1 MSACIVCGGPAE
13 GLQCHGCREGREAPK
28 GRAQVVQEAGPRTY
42 RFDVVPMGKPRMT
55 QSDKWHK
62 RPAVVRYRE
71 FCDRL
76 RAEAARQGFVPTD
89 AGMYL
94 RFWLPMPKSWSK
106 KKKRAMIGRPHQ
118 QKPDADNIEKAF
130 LDALM
135 TDDSTVW
142 HIAGREK
149 RWHLHGAIEVTI
161 MEPPCT

>member
-1 MSACIVCGGPAE
+1 MSACVVCGEPAT
-13 GLQCHGCREGREAPK
+13 GLQCDGCRGGREAPTE
-28 GRAQVVQEAGPRTY
+28 RAQVVQEAGPRTF

-55 QSDKWHK
+55 QRDKWQK
-62 RPAVVRYRE
+62 RPAVVRYHA

-76 RAEAARQGFVPTD
+76 RAEAERLGFTPPD

-94 RFWLPMPKSWSK
+94 RFWLPMPRSWSR

-118 QKPDADNIEKAF
+118 QKPDRDNIEKGF

-135 TDDSTVW
+135 DEDCRIW
-142 HIAGREK
+142 HIAGSEK

-161 MEPPCT
+161 MEPPRD